1 MADGGAHA
9 VLGAL
14 ATPLAMLAQIAT
26 PLDSPLEALPIPREW
41 RTWPALAW
49 LVGVAV
55 TLGWNIVYAGRIARL
70 RRAPRP
76 LAGLSAACGLLV
88 APALVAHVASSSLY
102 GGRAVSGIAWL
113 WPLTTTL
120 FVAQAAFAT
129 WRRFVTPFVGVPLL
143 VWDLLTC
150 LAAWTRF
157 AVEQQGDAPTAL
169 LALSAAQAT
178 VHGAAIGGAALV
190 SPLAV
195 QLPLLVPAY
204 PARWRLTR
212 TVRALLAVATI
223 FAAGVLLLELPRGI
237 GTVASYQPWASERLS
252 ERPTGDFAIG
262 VSLLPPL
269 GGPPPTVATR
279 WDMPLLDSLDVQA
292 VRVTV
297 RSGALTLGALDSL
310 QRTLDPARRDSLR
323 LVVAIAFEREDGARR
338 RADPERFDA
347 RRLALVERV
356 ARALRPDVL
365 LPADAPYGA
374 ASVDA
379 VGRLP
384 VEHWRRFLTASAA
397 RVQAVNPNIRVGVAA
412 SSYDAPDSTLYAWA
426 ASRASPVH
434 VVGFEVMPSFSGGT
448 GVDARLRAADRWM
461 RAQERTR
468 VGVGAAA
475 RAKPHWVFDVHAFP
489 ATHGDASQERAVWHT
504 LAWATAHPDVDGV
517 VVGESGD
524 YARMT
529 GLRAASGRTR
539 RVAAAINRASRALR
553 EAVVP

>member
-1 MADGGAHA
+1 MADGAHA
-9 VLGAL
+9 TLNAAASIL
-14 ATPLAMLAQIAT
+14 ATLAQIAA
-26 PLDSPLEALPIPREW
+26 PLASPLEALPIAREW

-49 LVGVAV
+49 LVGVGIV
-55 TLGWNIVYAGRIARL
+55 LGWNIVYAGRIARL

-76 LAGLSAACGLLV
+76 LAALSAACGLLV

-113 WPLTTTL
+113 WPVTTTL

-143 VWDLLTC
+143 VWDVLTC

-157 AVEQQGDAPTAL
+157 AVERQGDAPTAL

-212 TVRALLAVATI
+212 TVRALLAVTTI

-237 GTVASYQPWASERLS
+237 GTVRSYQPWASERLS

-292 VRVTV
+292 VRVTL

-338 RADPERFDA
+338 RADPARFDA

-412 SSYDAPDSTLYAWA
+412 SSYDASDSTLYAWA

-434 VVGFEVMPSFSGGT
+434 VVGFEVAPSFSGGT

-489 ATHGDASQERAVWHT
+489 AAHGDASQERAVWHT

-539 RVAAAINRASRALR
+539 RVAAALSRASRALR

>member
-1 MADGGAHA
+1 MADGGAR
-9 VLGAL
+9 GASIAL
-14 ATPLAMLAQIAT
+14 SVLAQIGA
-26 PLDSPLEALPIPREW
+26 PLASPLEALPLPREW

-49 LVGVAV
+49 LVGVGV
-55 TLGWNIVYAGRIARL
+55 VLGWNIVYAGRIARL

-76 LAGLSAACGLLV
+76 LAALSAACGLLV
-88 APALVAHVASSSLY
+88 APALVAHVAASSLY
-102 GGRAVSGIAWL
+102 GGRAVNGIAWL

-143 VWDLLTC
+143 VWDVLTC
-150 LAAWTRF
+150 VVAWTRF
-157 AVEQQGDAPTAL
+157 AVERQGDAPTAL

-237 GTVASYQPWASERLS
+237 GTVRSYQAWASERLS
-252 ERPTGDFAIG
+252 ERPAGDFAIG
-262 VSLLPPL
+262 VSLLPPM

-279 WDMPLLDSLDVQA
+279 WDVPLLDSLDVQA
-292 VRVTV
+292 VRVTL
-297 RSGALTLGALDSL
+297 RGGALTFGALDSL

-323 LVVAIAFEREDGARR
+323 LVVSIAFEREDGAQR
-338 RADPERFDA
+338 RADPARFDA

-365 LPADAPYGA
+365 LPAGAPYSA
-374 ASVDA
+374 ESVDA
-379 VGRLP
+379 VGALP
-384 VEHWRRFLTASAA
+384 VEHWRRFLAASVA
-397 RVQAVNPNIRVGVAA
+397 RVQTVNPNIRVGVSA
-412 SSYDAPDSTLYAWA
+412 SSYDASDSTLYAWA
-426 ASRASPVH
+426 ASRASPLH
-434 VVGFEVMPSFSGGT
+434 VVGFEVEPSFSGGA

-461 RAQERTR
+461 RAQARTR

-475 RAKPHWVFDVHAFP
+475 RAKPHWVFDVHGFP
-489 ATHGDASQERAVWHT
+489 VVHGDASQERAAWHT

-529 GLRAASGRTR
+529 GLRASSGRTR
-539 RVAAAINRASRALR
+539 RVAAALSRASRALR

>member
-1 MADGGAHA
+1 MADGSHAALSVVAA
-9 VLGAL
+9 VL
-14 ATPLAMLAQIAT
+14 ATLAQIAA
-26 PLDSPLEALPIPREW
+26 PLASPLEALPIAREW

-49 LVGVAV
+49 LVGVGV

-76 LAGLSAACGLLV
+76 LAALSAACGLLV

-102 GGRAVSGIAWL
+102 GGRAVNGIAWL

-143 VWDLLTC
+143 VWDVLTC

-157 AVEQQGDAPTAL
+157 AVERQGDAPTAL

-297 RSGALTLGALDSL
+297 GSGALTLGALDSL

-323 LVVAIAFEREDGARR
+323 LVVAIAFEHEDGARR
-338 RADPERFDA
+338 RAAPERFDA

-374 ASVDA
+374 TSVDA
-379 VGRLP
+379 VGHLP

-412 SSYDAPDSTLYAWA
+412 SSYDASDSTLYAWA

-434 VVGFEVMPSFSGGT
+434 VVGFEVAPSFSGGT

-489 ATHGDASQERAVWHT
+489 VTHGDASQERAVWHT

-539 RVAAAINRASRALR
+539 RVAAAISRASRALR